1 MKYQK
6 VLNQISKQVQ
16 NLNSGKQADYIPEL
30 SNINAD
36 KFGIYMQPL
45 NEVGC
50 GVGDF
55 NEKFSIQSIAKVFL
69 LVNTY
74 HKIGGKLWERMGY
87 EPSGDAF
94 NSIVQLEVENGIP
107 RNPLI
112 NAGAIVMCDILID
125 ILPNPKKDFLNFV
138 RKITTNNSI
147 HYNEKIAKSEAENG
161 FTNTAIANLMKSYDN
176 INNDLDEVLDFYF
189 HVCAIEMT
197 CKELSKAF
205 LLFANAGVIPETNE
219 RILTKSRTK
228 RVNAIMLTCGFY
240 DEAGEFAFKVGLP
253 GKSGVGGGI
262 VALHPGLYSIAVWSP
277 RLNAKGNSV
286 KGMKFLELLTTETT
300 TSIF

>member
-36 KFGIYMQPL
+36 KFGIYMQPI

>member
-30 SNINAD
+30 SIINAD
-36 KFGIYMQPL
+36 KFGIYMQPI

-176 INNDLDEVLDFYF
+176 INNDLDKVLDFYF

>member
-1 MKYQK
+1 MQDDGT
-6 VLNQISKQVQ
+6 SA
-16 NLNSGKQADYIPEL
+16 SYIPEL
-30 SNINAD
+30 AKID
-36 KFGIYMQPL
+36 ETKFGVFIQPITKK
-45 NEVGC
+45 GC

-69 LVNTY
+69 LANVY
-74 HKIGGKLWERMGY
+74 HLIGGELWKRMGY

-94 NSIVQLEVENGIP
+94 NSLVQLEIEKGIP

-125 ILPNPKKDFLNFV
+125 LLPNPKIDFLNFV
-138 RKITTNNSI
+138 RKIAVNNSI
-147 HYNEKIAKSEAENG
+147 NYNKKIAKSEADSG
-161 FTNTAIANLMKSYDN
+161 FTNIAIANLIKSYGN

-189 HVCAIEMT
+189 HVCAIEMS
-197 CKELSKAF
+197 CEELSKSF
-205 LLFANAGVIPETNE
+205 LLFSNSGIIPETE
-219 RILTKSRTK
+219 EQILTKSRTK

-262 VALHPGLYSIAVWSP
+262 VALYPGMYSIAVWSP
-277 RLNAKGNSV
+277 KLNIKGNSV
-286 KGMKFLELLTTETT
+286 KGMKFLELLTTETA